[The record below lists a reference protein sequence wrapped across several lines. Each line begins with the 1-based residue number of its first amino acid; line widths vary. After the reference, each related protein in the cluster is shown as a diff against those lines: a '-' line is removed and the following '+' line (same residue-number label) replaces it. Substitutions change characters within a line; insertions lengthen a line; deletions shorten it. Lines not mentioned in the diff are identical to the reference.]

1 MQHECPNYKVYVN
14 KWHNLKQSP
23 TSPRCVFYE
32 GVFDV
37 YLNSLKV
44 FDYVLKRE
52 KLRAKSYL
60 DTDDYMFDPQMVIFK
75 CRLYAHKDRKRLIQY
90 LIRRKALA
98 RQTKQLQQSSIESY

>member
-1 MQHECPNYKVYVN
+1 LQQECPNFAVYVN
-14 KWHNLKQSP
+14 KWETLELSP
-23 TSPRCVFYE
+23 TSPRCVYYE

-37 YLNSLKV
+37 YVNSRKV

-60 DTDDYMFDPQMVIFK
+60 DTEEYMFDPQMVTFK

-98 RQTKQLQQSSIESY
+98 RQAK

>member
-1 MQHECPNYKVYVN
+1 VY
-14 KWHNLKQSP
+14 
-23 TSPRCVFYE
+23 YE

-37 YLNSLKV
+37 YVNSRKV

-60 DTDDYMFDPQMVIFK
+60 DTEEYMFDPQMVTFK

-98 RQTKQLQQSSIESY
+98 RQAKLLQQSIDSLPEINAPE